1 MFYVSFGFECLYT
14 IFNAYSGILYLSV
27 YNGSPGVY
35 SPRPGKFLE
44 YKKFLHSAISGRMF
58 NFQGE
63 YLYLCFTSDLQL
75 GPRGLSKVRTFY
87 DWIFWLR
94 ILLDFLGL
102 FVVNKAALSYS
113 VFSMAEAMQ

>member
-58 NFQGE
+58 NFQGK
-63 YLYLCFTSDLQL
+63 YLYLFYF
-75 GPRGLSKVRTFY
+75 GPSAGAPWTVESP
-87 DWIFWLR
+87 D
-94 ILLDFLGL
+94 IL
-102 FVVNKAALSYS
+102 
-113 VFSMAEAMQ
+113 